1 MFKQLFVRLL
11 IIRINVGMHVQGLM
25 CRRLQAS
32 FRDKT
37 APQWTTGKKVD
48 NTRKKT
54 WREEEVVRAEV
65 IGYRGIDWYRLDG
78 NSTST
83 NHRIYGKPTAP
94 LKAFGRLQLRN
105 VRLAPTTNA
114 MMAYTDCR
122 RTQVSYLP
130 PLEPGMAATK
140 CLPTKNCRR
149 LRIDVSPT
157 LQTVSP

>member
-1 MFKQLFVRLL
+1 MLGCMYRALCVVGFRL
-11 IIRINVGMHVQGLM
+11 
-25 CRRLQAS
+25 AS
-32 FRDKT
+32 ATKPRQPVDNR
-37 APQWTTGKKVD
+37 KKVD

-122 RTQVSYLP
+122 RT
-130 PLEPGMAATK
+130 
-140 CLPTKNCRR
+140 
-149 LRIDVSPT
+149 
-157 LQTVSP
+157 